1 MKNTERMINDFY
13 LSIGVDKLTCLNMF
27 YISDALN
34 FNLHFDNQ
42 HSKIYLNQ
50 AMQLFILD
58 NRLDKQTQREDF
70 FHLLAQYLIYDT
82 TSTHLH
88 HVEAFKTKVEHLTLL
103 LAIPQ
108 HLLAVTDLS
117 SDTLVDDLS
126 KNFNVTPKFALKR
139 IKQIMT
145 KGFDHCE
152 RFCL

>member
-13 LSIGVDKLTCLNMF
+13 LSIGVDKLACLNMF

-42 HSKIYLNQ
+42 HSKIYLNH

-88 HVEAFKTKVEHLTLL
+88 HVEAFKTKVDHLTLL

-108 HLLAVTDLS
+108 HLLPKVDLTDFNLAHKLS
-117 SDTLVDDLS
+117 QM
-126 KNFNVTPKFALKR
+126 FNISHEMAQKR
-139 IKQIMT
+139 VNQIKT
-145 KGFDHCE
+145 
-152 RFCL
+152 